1 MRYEEFLKE
10 LNSLQ
15 DLKFKDFH
23 SNLIHDDN
31 LIGVKTADL
40 KNVAKKIVK
49 ADYDAFIKENKHSFY
64 EENLVHGLLLGYIK
78 KDYIELKKYIDDF
91 IPYIDNWA
99 VCDLTAA
106 NLKIY
111 KKKAIREEA
120 FNDIKGYIN
129 DKNPWINRF
138 GYVLL
143 LYYYIDDEHIDEIFK
158 LCEKET
164 QEYFVKM
171 AVAWLLSMCFV
182 SYKKDTL
189 AFFKDNKLDKWTYNK
204 ALQKLI
210 ESKMITDK
218 EKDKLR
224 KMKKK

>member
-1 MRYEEFLKE
+1 MKYKDFLKE

-15 DLKFKDFH
+15 DLNFKDFH
-23 SNLIHDDN
+23 SKLIHDDN

-40 KNVAKKIVK
+40 KNIAKEIAKG
-49 ADYDAFIKENKHSFY
+49 DYDKFIKENKHSFY

-78 KDYIELKKYIDDF
+78 MDYSLLKEYIDDF

-106 NLKIY
+106 NLKVY
-111 KKKAIREEA
+111 KKKNIKEEA

-143 LYYYIDDEHIDEIFK
+143 LYYYIDEEHLSEIFR
-158 LCEKET
+158 LCENKT

-171 AVAWLLSMCFV
+171 SVAWLLSMCFV

-189 AFFKDNKLDKWTYNK
+189 AFLKKCNLDEWTYNK
-204 ALQKLI
+204 TLQKLI
-210 ESKMITDK
+210 ESRMITDK
-218 EKDKLR
+218 EKDRLR

>member
-1 MRYEEFLKE
+1 MKYKDFLKE

-15 DLKFKDFH
+15 DLNFKDFH
-23 SNLIHDDN
+23 SKLIHDDN

-40 KNVAKKIVK
+40 KNIAKEIAKG
-49 ADYDAFIKENKHSFY
+49 DYDKFIKENKHSFY

-78 KDYIELKKYIDDF
+78 MDYSLLKEYIDDF

-106 NLKIY
+106 NLKVY
-111 KKKAIREEA
+111 KKKNIKEEA

-143 LYYYIDDEHIDEIFK
+143 LYYYIDEEHLSEIFR
-158 LCEKET
+158 LCENKT

-171 AVAWLLSMCFV
+171 SVAWLLSMCFV

-189 AFFKDNKLDKWTYNK
+189 TFLKKCNLDEWTYNK
-204 ALQKLI
+204 TLQKLI
-210 ESKMITDK
+210 ESRMITDK
-218 EKDKLR
+218 EKDRLR

>member
-1 MRYEEFLKE
+1 MKYKDFLKE

-15 DLKFKDFH
+15 DLNFKDFH
-23 SNLIHDDN
+23 SKLIHDDN

-40 KNVAKKIVK
+40 KNIAKEIAKG
-49 ADYDAFIKENKHSFY
+49 DYDKFIKENKHSFY

-78 KDYIELKKYIDDF
+78 MDYSLLKEYIDDF

-106 NLKIY
+106 NLKVY
-111 KKKAIREEA
+111 KKKNIKEEA

-143 LYYYIDDEHIDEIFK
+143 LYYYIDEEHLSEIFK
-158 LCEKET
+158 KC
-164 QEYFVKM
+164 
-171 AVAWLLSMCFV
+171 
-182 SYKKDTL
+182 
-189 AFFKDNKLDKWTYNK
+189 NLDEWTYNK
-204 ALQKLI
+204 TLQKLI
-210 ESKMITDK
+210 ESRMITDK
-218 EKDKLR
+218 EKDRLR